1 MENIMTHNTSTRLT
15 DALERDLLA
24 KAMENQ
30 FRFRPLRAVS
40 KFVNGIASFTAA
52 ARAKTN
58 ARDMV

>member
-1 MENIMTHNTSTRLT
+1 MENIMTYNTSTRLT

-24 KAMENQ
+24 KAIENQ